1 MNIVLFDGVCNF
13 CNATIL
19 QIIKYDKG
27 NKIRFSS
34 LQSDFGI
41 KTLKSLKMDENDLNT
56 LIFIKNSNE
65 VYTESTAVL
74 EIIKMLDGFPKIFL
88 FFGIFPRR
96 VTDFFYK
103 KFSKNRYKLFGKKES
118 CMIPTLALKEKFIE

>member
-41 KTLKSLKMDENDLNT
+41 KTLKSLKMDEHDLNT

-74 EIIKMLDGFPKIFL
+74 EIIKMSIVFL
-88 FFGIFPRR
+88 FGRIDVF
-96 VTDFFYK
+96 VNVAK
-103 KFSKNRYKLFGKKES
+103 KFIVG
-118 CMIPTLALKEKFIE
+118 ILKTP

>member
-13 CNATIL
+13 CNSTIL
-19 QIIKYDKG
+19 QIVKYDKT
-27 NKIRFSS
+27 NKFRFSS

-41 KTLKSLKMDENDLNT
+41 KTLKSLKMEENNLNT

-65 VYTESTAVL
+65 VYTESAAVL
-74 EIIKMLDGFPKIFL
+74 EIINMLEGFPKVFLIFRVL
-88 FFGIFPRR
+88 PRWVR
-96 VTDFFYK
+96 DFLYK

-118 CMIPTLALKEKFIE
+118 CMIPTLELKEKFIE

>member
-74 EIIKMLDGFPKIFL
+74 EIIKMLDGFPKFFFVFWDFSSTANRFLLQEIF
-88 FFGIFPRR
+88 
-96 VTDFFYK
+96 
-103 KFSKNRYKLFGKKES
+103 
-118 CMIPTLALKEKFIE
+118 

>member
-19 QIIKYDKG
+19 QIIKYDKS

-41 KTLKSLKMDENDLNT
+41 KTLKSLKMDEHDLNT

-74 EIIKMLDGFPKIFL
+74 EIIKMLEGFPKVLL

-103 KFSKNRYKLFGKKES
+103 IFSKNRYKLFGKKES

>member
-1 MNIVLFDGVCNF
+1 
-13 CNATIL
+13 
-19 QIIKYDKG
+19 
-27 NKIRFSS
+27 
-34 LQSDFGI
+34 
-41 KTLKSLKMDENDLNT
+41 MDENDLNT

-74 EIIKMLDGFPKIFL
+74 EIIKMLEGFPKVFL
-88 FFGIFPRR
+88 LFGIFPRR

-103 KFSKNRYKLFGKKES
+103 KFSKNRYNLFGKKES

>member
-19 QIIKYDKG
+19 QIIKYDKS

-41 KTLKSLKMDENDLNT
+41 NTLKSLKMDEHDLNT

-74 EIIKMLDGFPKIFL
+74 EIIKMLEGFPKFFL

-118 CMIPTLALKEKFIE
+118 CMIPTLAMKEKFIA